1 MARRPPKG
9 EKVTLSKDDVAIL
22 DVETLTDDESFDEST
37 PESPEPPEPKEPATR
52 IAVFSPS
59 GDDPGE
65 LLQQGD
71 GYLIAEGG
79 YEKAEAEAQKLAAE
93 GVYCETREW

>member
-22 DVETLTDDESFDEST
+22 DVDNESFDEVI
-37 PESPEPPEPKEPATR
+37 EKAIAPEPPEPKEPATR